1 MHKFITIIILLSG
14 FTTSVMA
21 EITIDGVLDEPE
33 WQEAQPIEEFFVIDP
48 FSLEAAPLKTKAL
61 VYSNEEGL
69 YIGFINAQDMNTRDR
84 RTHRRDDLMGD
95 FDRNTI
101 AIDFDNKGNTG
112 YLLGVSLSDA
122 LIAVSYTH
130 LTLPTTP
137 YV

>member
-1 MHKFITIIILLSG
+1 MRKFVTIIILLSAI
-14 FTTSVMA
+14 TTSVMA
-21 EITIDGVLDEPE
+21 EITVDGVLDEPE
-33 WQEAQPIEEFFVIDP
+33 WQEAQTIEEFFVVMP

-69 YIGFINAQDMNTRDR
+69 YIGFINAQDMGNRDR

-101 AIDFDNKGNTG
+101 VIDFDNKANTG

-122 LIAVSYTH
+122 LIDFTITNENS
-130 LTLPTTP
+130 
-137 YV
+137 